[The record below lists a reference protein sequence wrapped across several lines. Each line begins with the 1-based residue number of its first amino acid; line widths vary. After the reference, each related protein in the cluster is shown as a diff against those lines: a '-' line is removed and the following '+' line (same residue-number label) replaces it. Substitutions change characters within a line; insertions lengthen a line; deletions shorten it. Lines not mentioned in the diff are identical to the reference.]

1 MTRKHK
7 KVLIRIIVAALL
19 TAGFCLLPVENIYIR
34 LGLFLIPY
42 LIIGYDILKKAVL
55 GIVHG
60 EVFDENFL
68 MAAATVGA
76 IALGE
81 YVEGT
86 SARIMRMWNRMAFS
100 CRLIRKR

>member
-1 MTRKHK
+1 MTKKQK
-7 KVLIRIIVAALL
+7 KVLIRIIIAAVL
-19 TAGFCLLPVENIYIR
+19 TVILSLIEIDIPYVKPAF
-34 LGLFLIPY
+34 FMIPY
-42 LIIGYDILKKAVL
+42 LIIGYDILRKAVL

-86 SARIMRMWNRMAFS
+86 AVMLFYQIGELFQS
-100 CRLIRKR
+100 